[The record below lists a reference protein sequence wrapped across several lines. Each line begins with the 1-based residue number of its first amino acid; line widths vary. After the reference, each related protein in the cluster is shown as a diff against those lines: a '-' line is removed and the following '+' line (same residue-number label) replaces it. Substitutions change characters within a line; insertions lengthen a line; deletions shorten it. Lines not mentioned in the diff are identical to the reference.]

1 MSHARNEERAAVIL
15 GRRAS
20 GLLAQD
26 EALGEL
32 AAADCVLAIATV
44 IGERLRLRAETVL
57 RALEADSDEVITV
70 MCRAAGF
77 KLNSYSA
84 VLRMRRRRN
93 HGIES
98 EPVHALTFFSALSL
112 ASAERLLPRLAAA
125 LGPLEN

>member
-32 AAADCVLAIATV
+32 ADADCVQAIATM
-44 IGERLRLRAETVL
+44 IAERLRLRAETVL

-77 KLNSYSA
+77 RLNSYSA

-93 HGIES
+93 RGIES

>member
-1 MSHARNEERAAVIL
+1 MSHAQNDERAAAIL
-15 GRRAS
+15 WRRAA

-32 AAADCVLAIATV
+32 ADADCAQAIAEV
-44 IGERLRLRAETVL
+44 IAERARLRADMAL

-93 HGIES
+93 RGIGS
-98 EPVHALTFFSALSL
+98 APVHALNFFSALSL
-112 ASAERLLPRLAAA
+112 ASAERLLPRLVADLGAA
-125 LGPLEN
+125 GN

>member
-1 MSHARNEERAAVIL
+1 VI
-15 GRRAS
+15 A
-20 GLLAQD
+20 
-26 EALGEL
+26 
-32 AAADCVLAIATV
+32 
-44 IGERLRLRAETVL
+44 ERLRLRAEPAL

-84 VLRMRRRRN
+84 VLRMRRRRH
-93 HGIES
+93 HGVES
-98 EPVHALTFFSALSL
+98 APVHALTFFSALSL

>member
-1 MSHARNEERAAVIL
+1 MSHAQNDERAAAIL
-15 GRRAS
+15 WRRAA

-32 AAADCVLAIATV
+32 ADADCAQAIAEV
-44 IGERLRLRAETVL
+44 IAERARLRADMVL

-93 HGIES
+93 RGIES
-98 EPVHALTFFSALSL
+98 APVHALNFFSALSL
-112 ASAERLLPRLAAA
+112 ASAEKLLPRLVADLGAA
-125 LGPLEN
+125 GN